1 MKLAVQKTLD
11 ELGVRQVAEAAG
23 IPFWTMRK
31 WRDADKI
38 PGKGL
43 QHVWRVNAFMTA
55 VEKVKAEKAAQ
66 QAAA

>member
-1 MKLAVQKTLD
+1 MKVSVQQTLD
-11 ELGVRQVAEAAG
+11 ELGVRAVADAAG

-43 QHVWRVNAFMTA
+43 SHVWRVNAFMTA
-55 VEKVKAEKAAQ
+55 VAKLRSEKSEAA
-66 QAAA
+66 